1 MTGPAGQWLNLPSG
15 KKKIDIQDYQGK
27 VLYLFCFQS
36 WCPGCHS
43 SGFPTL
49 QKVMSRFKDNDDVA
63 FVAIQTVFEVRWGAS
78 PSCPRRAPSSRRR
91 TPDNVVTLRR
101 LLYAGLFLLFVLHN
115 DLWLW
120 DDPRRVLGLPV
131 GLTYHVG
138 FCLVTTVLLWLLVR
152 HAWPEGLPDADEE
165 ERP

>member
-1 MTGPAGQWLNLPSG
+1 M
-15 KKKIDIQDYQGK
+15 
-27 VLYLFCFQS
+27 
-36 WCPGCHS
+36 
-43 SGFPTL
+43 
-49 QKVMSRFKDNDDVA
+49 
-63 FVAIQTVFEVRWGAS
+63 
-78 PSCPRRAPSSRRR
+78 
-91 TPDNVVTLRR
+91 TLRR

-138 FCLVTTVLLWLLVR
+138 FCLVTAVLLWVLVR
-152 HAWPEGLPDADEE
+152 RAWPEGLQDADEK